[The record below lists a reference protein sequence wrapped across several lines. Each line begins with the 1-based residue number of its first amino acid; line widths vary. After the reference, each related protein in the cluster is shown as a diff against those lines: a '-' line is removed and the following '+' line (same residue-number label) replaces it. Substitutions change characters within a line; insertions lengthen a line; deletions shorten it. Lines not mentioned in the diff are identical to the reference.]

1 MDEAATQ
8 SGPRPGRYVLANTP
22 GNDLSQSME
31 DLSLQQY
38 RPGGR
43 GIHRPVHG
51 VHSGTDYKSHK
62 AKGDV
67 KKKGK
72 HDPYAYIPL
81 SSALL
86 NKR

>member
-1 MDEAATQ
+1 M
-8 SGPRPGRYVLANTP
+8 SGAQGQ
-22 GNDLSQSME
+22 DLSQSME
-31 DLSLQQY
+31 DLSLKQY
-38 RPGGR
+38 RPGGH
-43 GIHRPVHG
+43 GIHRPVPG
-51 VHSGTDYKSHK
+51 VHAGSEYKAPK

-81 SSALL
+81 SSSFL